1 MVFRRKDEHQ
11 AQLLSSNKIYEGLIE
26 NDDVFEKILEVFD
39 FSFIYD
45 EVEHLY
51 CADNGR
57 PAEDPVTLYKAT
69 LVQRLKGLSDPEM
82 EYVARYDIRIKH
94 FLGIPIQDYG
104 FDYSTLSLF
113 RKRLGPE
120 LFERIFQKILTQI
133 VKLGIIK
140 NPKQQFLDSMPVL
153 AHAALPSVTCLTYQ
167 GIKNVLK
174 KLDEG
179 LKKQVYEKTELTDD
193 KLFHYSKAH
202 PLFRMEKAE
211 RESAFEKAVN
221 YSNSKSLVLF

>member
-11 AQLLSSNKIYEGLIE
+11 AQLLSSNKIYEYLIE
-26 NDDVFEKILEVFD
+26 DNDIFEKILKVFN

-57 PAEDPVTLYKAT
+57 PPEDPVRLYKAT

-104 FDYSTLSLF
+104 FDYSTLSL
-113 RKRLGPE
+113 
-120 LFERIFQKILTQI
+120 
-133 VKLGIIK
+133 
-140 NPKQQFLDSMPVL
+140 
-153 AHAALPSVTCLTYQ
+153 
-167 GIKNVLK
+167 
-174 KLDEG
+174 
-179 LKKQVYEKTELTDD
+179 
-193 KLFHYSKAH
+193 
-202 PLFRMEKAE
+202 
-211 RESAFEKAVN
+211 
-221 YSNSKSLVLF
+221 